1 MYFHVAFKTKVI
13 WCDST
18 MYDRQENLCNKR
30 LRKRIKENVRL
41 QMIFSHDKREIYL
54 ISSTKNSSFNLDKSS
69 LNLYWCW
76 MNYKSCHWFL
86 RFFNYD
92 MILLCHLILKVLS
105 MNMFS
110 MSILHNFFSDQ
121 LLELSITRSLK
132 STIVVRSRLNCKKK
146 VNKLFCMHFF
156 QCCFSFMLVADIYS
170 CEFSSIVYHHICD
183 TVVIQ
188 LILNQLYKFVVFH
201 VINANQVLH
210 WFMFKKIL
218 WSAVY
223 VTIEIV
229 TDLYYENFD
238 WFDWYW
244 LRSLEISFVADDIT
258 QEMWVCVQ
266 LKRWWRI
273 VLEIILSCLSDSES
287 SSYIVIWSLCHKH

>member
-1 MYFHVAFKTKVI
+1 MQT
-13 WCDST
+13 
-18 MYDRQENLCNKR
+18 
-30 LRKRIKENVRL
+30 
-41 QMIFSHDKREIYL
+41 IFSHDKREIYL
-54 ISSTKNSSFNLDKSS
+54 ILSIKNSSFNLDKSS

-92 MILLCHLILKVLS
+92 MILLCHLILRVLS

-121 LLELSITRSLK
+121 LLESSITKSLK
-132 STIVVRSRLNCKKK
+132 STIVVCNRLNCKKK

-156 QCCFSFMLVADIYS
+156 QYCFSFTLVADIYS
-170 CEFSSIVYHHICD
+170 CEFSLIVYHHIYD

-188 LILNQLYKFVVFH
+188 LILNQLYKSVVFH

-210 WFMFKKIL
+210 WFTFKKIL
-218 WSAVY
+218 WSATY
-223 VTIEIV
+223 VTIEIA
-229 TDLYYENFD
+229 TNLYYENFD
-238 WFDWYW
+238 WSDWYW
-244 LRSLEISFVADDIT
+244 LRSLEISFIADDIT
-258 QEMWVCVQ
+258 QKMWVCLQ

-273 VLEIILSCLSDSES
+273 VLEIVLLCFSDFKL
-287 SSYIVIWSLCHKH
+287 SSYIVIWSLCHEH